1 MSVQLV
7 FRDQY
12 NAKSI
17 EPDTQKNTITFTQSS
32 YTETT
37 TSAKVN
43 LSSMVTFKSIFGNL
57 IHKLT

>member
-12 NAKSI
+12 NAKTI
-17 EPDTQKNTITFTQSS
+17 EPNIQKNTITFTETS

-43 LSSMVTFKSIFGNL
+43 VSSMITFKNFFCSIR
-57 IHKLT
+57 HRLT